1 MVTICCRVLSNVRIE
16 HPTSSW
22 AALTWWSP
30 RPRRRVLSNA
40 GDGRPTSLWVAL
52 LPCSSPLVVIFG
64 SNVRVRQPTSLRAAL
79 TWWLPLPCRLVPSNV
94 AVGQPMSLWV
104 AVPRCSTPVVVEW
117 CQRLVLGC
125 HLIVGGPATSF
136 SSPRVVRT
144 SALGS
149 PRRCGI
155 PCHGVRSPSSLCVAS
170 NLRIRVP
177 TLFVGSPRV
186 KFTSHGRVVLDVGVG
201 CPTVVFALS

>member
-30 RPRRRVLSNA
+30 RTRRRVLSNA

-117 CQRLVLGC
+117 CRWAATSSWAALPHRSPLLAWFELRRWAAHVV
-125 HLIVGGPATSF
+125 VGYPATVF
-136 SSPRVVRT
+136 DH
-144 SALGS
+144 L
-149 PRRCGI
+149 RR
-155 PCHGVRSPSSLCVAS
+155 RVAS